1 MSQKYRFG
9 SSVKV
14 EQLEEELSAQTEAL
28 KTQIEDKEILQKIS
42 SKPYSSVHIPKDVAY
57 FRMERQQVLLKALQV
72 SSTKP
77 VVSQAEVAQREMESC
92 LTQEY
97 TPDSLPLLLHQFY
110 TDQTYKLAQCK
121 YQLMLRWR
129 RFGHHSTVLEKLYP
143 QYKKQITHLTSEFE
157 DSVQR
162 ARRLAVSREK
172 VLLGLESPVSVVTQ
186 EDVIIYLQ
194 WLICHLH
201 SVKSIH
207 NFLHVLH
214 YLPSTQWNEDQ
225 MSNTVDLTTSAYF
238 DGVFVSVSEVPLH
251 STDIEDFKT
260 QLDFLLSHFDI
271 QYKTRTIKT
280 AGDEMELFSLV
291 NYLFRTV
298 FKNQEVMKTFLQ
310 YVSTEATERK
320 WGRKSPNMTL
330 RKESNWIPHIQM
342 KPKRDP
348 WQQKQMAKL
357 KELRSMDELLQ
368 MHSKFLEESD
378 LQKVTDA
385 LKQYI
390 ASVCQPEATKHSSV
404 STATLKETS
413 DIWRSIYD
421 TENMFQ
427 VAPGQTSNLSKYTDQ
442 KNSEKKNKGIAGESS
457 GAHRLEKDE
466 DAEDPVT
473 VRGAYASL
481 IYLRHLRIRELK
493 RTCLSM
499 LNYLR
504 SVERTLVMDTA
515 GLELVGGDL
524 VRSMEETGW
533 MNAARGDDGS
543 NRALGSHHYIYNS
556 PVDYKV
562 HCAEFMEFPEVE
574 NLHDFY
580 STDGSCIHTQD
591 HRGLYIVY
599 DVALMDLEEL
609 EQHLLLTASH
619 FIQRRRESH
628 ASDGSGGELYALAR
642 MDVDRLAVFLDIWT
656 CEKDFL
662 EHKIQLLNCYLE
674 AYQHVTDPD
683 EWFRLAQ
690 VITDVMHRRPQMDL
704 TAGYFVQAYRD
715 TIVCLQSHQQLIKLV
730 LNNQIDEQRQYL
742 ERIWREGQN
751 DCPSEYGLPPKY
763 IPKHL
768 VSVGGSRPALKSVYF
783 LEIHPSLCLAS
794 RLYEALERAFAEL
807 CELHRSKTPSQRVKL
822 EQSLLKMALRHWHL
836 LSSPG
841 ATYSSQI
848 QRDLFSE
855 GFIEDPVLVRELGRT
870 VVRSAEEQERK
881 QGKDR
886 QLFMLKTFCSL
897 LELVTLRHRITESA
911 AETQHLAQLYKSV
924 ARLTGF
930 DEVHLYLRPVQFEF
944 AVRKEIPKQ
953 LPVFIT
959 TLQDDKQNADRFV
972 PNSLPLAVQE
982 LDESQIGKFN
992 FQSKEGVLQLMNPS
1006 SLENLHVVLVCQVVQ
1021 KNALIGAL
1029 KQASLCYWTEKLD
1042 QSSDTDLL
1050 LQHGGTTS
1058 SQTRKQA
1065 LATRNRLA
1073 GAFVSVQLE
1082 KVCLRDEMLNTFIK
1096 KKEQMSALK
1105 LNSEEVGRIKRK
1117 LILEFCHKF
1126 NKRMSE
1132 YCVRGQ
1138 IVALCHSLSS
1148 LLDEVPHIR
1157 HNYFVMGTPD
1167 ESRSELQSDDRLCP
1181 DPRTFQPRPRRL
1193 LSADGKR
1200 LVNLWFIPHYTEVLL
1215 MFRALE
1221 EKECHQALQNTLQ
1234 IISALHDV
1242 VYYLVSFARLGNPNT
1257 SFSPSSAQR
1266 LTADWGGSESIGSE
1280 LWDVQRQIDSLCEPR
1295 SSEAVARLLQ
1305 LHRDVLF
1312 LRFDT
1317 AVRYMIREAFL
1328 SSGNLSA
1335 YQSVS
1340 ENMSHALPIMSDSL
1354 VGGASFLSVPEPLEP
1369 ACLQAQKWYPWRSF
1383 IAIHGSHPLSI
1394 WDVSPIEHYM
1404 QLCLCDL
1411 NGRCRMEA
1419 NGAILG
1425 VSLIIDDV
1433 LSSGRDAALL
1443 RLQTTGD
1450 PEITTASDREVVND
1464 NVGNEERITEVA
1476 SKTQDPI
1483 ESLMKQRGF
1492 LLLWKQMEALKES
1505 WTQRQTG
1512 VVKINSTAQFKHL
1525 SQLYRVEIYFPSM
1538 QALAQQMDKEKEYE
1552 VLLSQTQSVLPPP
1565 GAAEVDVKMWQ
1576 LLRLL
1581 EITECEMIRAL
1592 QKRINSE
1599 TTLVMSE
1606 RSRHDA
1612 QLPAELW
1619 KRPSMKHS
1627 VSLERPQIVEEF
1639 IQRLLEGVE
1648 REIVDGQV
1656 TFSGAHLQECLTE
1669 LTCSIMNR
1677 ERSVFQRYSQFYEHI
1692 LQQQEQLLYQREQ
1705 DVKEL
1710 EAKEMHASDPYRK
1723 VADVCRGMMVE
1734 ITALRARVSQLEEE
1748 KRSLEQHLNL
1758 KHRERYDTLVHQLFS
1773 TCLLLKSRLDKYHVN
1788 MEHDVRQLVSRV
1800 RKEGVDRI
1808 IKLKNKLSSAD
1819 DNQTLIH
1826 TLHEKEV
1833 LEDLHA
1839 ENSKLA
1845 GLVCKLRAFNH
1856 WRLVIAQEKLQ
1867 KELLEWKLNEV
1878 SCKTESLKVKMISEQ
1893 KEIGLK
1899 QELDAVQEAM
1909 LQCKSQYEQ
1918 IQRQIVQQ
1926 SQKLQ
1931 DMEHRSTRDT
1941 QSRQE
1946 LEELRMQSLEQL
1958 QEDMEDRQ
1966 SQLRALSA
1974 QLERNSKET
1983 ELWQQRSHK
1992 QVKHVKGKLHQERS
2006 LKQEAFQQV
2015 DKLQSQIHS
2024 FESVLCKSTFPS
2036 GRQSSSSRRLLL
2048 RNASA
2053 GLVRNNSVIS
2063 FTNSS
2068 FINTTE
2074 ELSTE
2079 MGWRDSW
2086 TPLDRPKTNTNR
2098 LRLDISEALLPSLPD
2113 GNASS
2118 NHLTYQNLR
2127 LGHK

>member
-1 MSQKYRFG
+1 MSQTYRFG
-9 SSVKV
+9 SSETV
-14 EQLEEELSAQTEAL
+14 EQLEEELSAQIQAL
-28 KTQIEDKEILQKIS
+28 KTEIEDNEILHQIS
-42 SKPYSSVHIPKDVAY
+42 SKPYSSVHIPKDVSY
-57 FRMERQQVLLKALQV
+57 FHMERQQVLLKALQV

-77 VVSQAEVAQREMESC
+77 VVSQADVTEMEMESC

-110 TDQTYKLAQCK
+110 TDQAYKLARCK

-129 RFGHHSTVLEKLYP
+129 RFGRHSAVLEKLYP
-143 QYKKQITHLTSEFE
+143 QYKKQITHLTSESE
-157 DSVQR
+157 DSVHR

-172 VLLGLESPVSVVTQ
+172 VLAGVESPVGVVTL
-186 EDVIIYLQ
+186 EDVSIYLQ

-201 SVKSIH
+201 CVKSIH

-214 YLPSTQWNEDQ
+214 YLPSTEWNEDQ
-225 MSNTVDLTTSAYF
+225 KSGAVDLISPAYF
-238 DGVFVSVSEVPLH
+238 DGVFVSMSEVPLH
-251 STDIEDFKT
+251 STNIEDFKT
-260 QLDFLLSHFDI
+260 QLDFLLSHYDI
-271 QYKTRTIKT
+271 QFNTSTIKT
-280 AGDEMELFSLV
+280 VGDEMELFSLV

-298 FKNQEVMKTFLQ
+298 FKNQEEMKTFLQ
-310 YVSTEATERK
+310 YDSTEATERK

-368 MHSKFLEESD
+368 MHAKFLEESD
-378 LQKVTDA
+378 LHKVTDA

-390 ASVCQPEATKHSSV
+390 ASVCQSEPTKPASI
-404 STATLKETS
+404 STANPKES
-413 DIWRSIYD
+413 SGIWKSIYN
-421 TENMFQ
+421 TANMFQ
-427 VAPGQTSNLSKYTDQ
+427 VVTGQTSHLSKHTDL
-442 KNSEKKNKGIAGESS
+442 KNSEKKNKGSSGQSS
-457 GAHRLEKDE
+457 GANLLEKDE
-466 DAEDPVT
+466 DSEDVANDPVT
-473 VRGAYASL
+473 VRGAYVSL

-504 SVERTLVMDTA
+504 SVERTLAMDTA
-515 GLELVGGDL
+515 GLELAGGDL
-524 VRSMEETGW
+524 VRRVEETGW
-533 MNAARGDDGS
+533 MSAARGDDGS
-543 NRALGSHHYIYNS
+543 TGALGSHHYIYNS

-574 NLHDFY
+574 NLHDYY

-591 HRGLYIVY
+591 QRGLYFIY
-599 DVALMDLEEL
+599 DVSLMDLEEL

-619 FIQRRRESH
+619 FIQRSRELH
-628 ASDGSGGELYALAR
+628 ASDGSGGDLHSLAK
-642 MDVDRLAVFLDIWT
+642 MNVDRLAVLLDIWT
-656 CEKDFL
+656 CETEFL

-674 AYQHVTDPD
+674 TYQHVTDP
-683 EWFRLAQ
+683 EEQLRLAQ

-715 TIVCLQSHQQLIKLV
+715 TIVCLQSHQQLIKVV
-730 LNNQIDEQRQYL
+730 LNSQIDEQRQYL
-742 ERIWREGQN
+742 ERIWREGQSG
-751 DCPSEYGLPPKY
+751 CSSEYGLPPNY

-794 RLYEALERAFAEL
+794 RLYEGLERACAEL
-807 CELHRSKTPSQRVKL
+807 CELHRAKTPSRRVKL
-822 EQSLLKMALRHWHL
+822 EQKLLEMALRHWHTL
-836 LSSPG
+836 AAPG
-841 ATYSSQI
+841 ATYSSQT
-848 QRDLFSE
+848 QKDLFSDR
-855 GFIEDPVLVRELGRT
+855 FIEDPVLVRELGLS

-886 QLFMLKTFCSL
+886 QLFMLKMFCTL
-897 LELVTLRHRITESA
+897 LELVTLRHRIIESA
-911 AETQHLAQLYKSV
+911 AETQHLSQLYKSV
-924 ARLTGF
+924 ARVMGF

-959 TLQDDKQNADRFV
+959 ALQDDKQNADRFV

-982 LDESQIGKFN
+982 LDESHIGKFSFLSN
-992 FQSKEGVLQLMNPS
+992 EAVLQLMNQS
-1006 SLENLHVVLVCQVVQ
+1006 SLENLQVVLVCQVVH
-1021 KNALIGAL
+1021 KNTLIGAV
-1029 KQASLCYWTEKLD
+1029 KQASLCYRTEKLV

-1050 LQHGGTTS
+1050 LQNEGTTS
-1058 SQTRKQA
+1058 SETRKRD

-1073 GAFVSVQLE
+1073 GAFVSIQLE
-1082 KVCLRDEMLNTFIK
+1082 KMGLRDEMLNTFIK

-1126 NKRMSE
+1126 NKRMSQC
-1132 YCVRGQ
+1132 CVRGQ
-1138 IVALCHSLSS
+1138 VVALCHSLSS

-1157 HNYFVMGTPD
+1157 DNHFVMGRPSET
-1167 ESRSELQSDDRLCP
+1167 RSDLQSDDRLCP

-1234 IISALHDV
+1234 IVSALHDV
-1242 VYYLVSFARLGNPNT
+1242 VCYLVSFARLGNPNT
-1257 SFSPSSAQR
+1257 SFSPSSSQR
-1266 LTADWGGSESIGSE
+1266 LTADWGGLESIGAE

-1340 ENMSHALPIMSDSL
+1340 ENMSHALPLMSDSMM
-1354 VGGASFLSVPEPLEP
+1354 GGASFLPVPEPLEP
-1369 ACLQAQKWYPWRSF
+1369 ARPQAKKWYPWRSF
-1383 IAIHGSHPLSI
+1383 IAIHGSHPLII

-1404 QLCLCDL
+1404 QLCLSDL
-1411 NGRCRMEA
+1411 NDHCRMEA

-1433 LSSGRDAALL
+1433 LSSGRDAAPLQ
-1443 RLQTTGD
+1443 LQTTGD
-1450 PEITTASDREVVND
+1450 PDITATSDREVLDD
-1464 NVGNEERITEVA
+1464 NMGDVERKTEVA
-1476 SKTQDPI
+1476 SKTQDSVQ
-1483 ESLMKQRGF
+1483 SLMKQRGF
-1492 LLLWKQMEALKES
+1492 LLLWKQMEVFKES

-1512 VVKINSTAQFKHL
+1512 VEKINTPALFKHL

-1538 QALAQQMDKEKEYE
+1538 QALAQQMEKEKEYE
-1552 VLLSQTQSVLPPP
+1552 ILLSQTQSVLPPP
-1565 GAAEVDVKMWQ
+1565 GAAEVDVKTWQ

-1581 EITECEMIRAL
+1581 EVTECDMIRAL
-1592 QKRINSE
+1592 QKRISCE
-1599 TTLVMSE
+1599 MTLVMSE

-1627 VSLERPQIVEEF
+1627 VSLERPQIVEDF
-1639 IQRLLEGVE
+1639 IQRLMNGVE
-1648 REIVDGQV
+1648 RETDGQV
-1656 TFSGAHLQECLTE
+1656 TFSSAHLQECLTE
-1669 LTCSIMNR
+1669 LTCAVMNH
-1677 ERSVFQRYSQFYEHI
+1677 ERSVFQRYSQFYEQI

-1710 EAKEMHASDPYRK
+1710 EVKERQ
-1723 VADVCRGMMVE
+1723 VADVCRGMMAD
-1734 ITALRARVSQLEEE
+1734 ITALRARVCQLEEE
-1748 KRSLEQHLNL
+1748 KRSLDQHLNL

-1773 TCLLLKSRLDKYHVN
+1773 TCVLLKSRLDKYHMN
-1788 MEHDVRQLVSRV
+1788 MDQDVRQLVSSV

-1808 IKLKNKLSSAD
+1808 IKLKNKLSSTN
-1819 DNQTLIH
+1819 DNETLIH

-1856 WRLVIAQEKLQ
+1856 WRLVITQEKLQ
-1867 KELLEWKLNEV
+1867 KELLQWKLNEV
-1878 SCKTESLKVKMISEQ
+1878 SCKTEALKVKMISEQ
-1893 KEIGLK
+1893 KETGLK

-1909 LQCKSQYEQ
+1909 LQCKSEYEH
-1918 IQRQIVQQ
+1918 IQRQITQQ

-1931 DMEHRSTRDT
+1931 DMEHRSTRDA

-1946 LEELRMQSLEQL
+1946 LQVLRMQSLEQL
-1958 QEDMEDRQ
+1958 QEDVEDRE

-1974 QLERNSKET
+1974 QFEKNSKQT
-1983 ELWQQRSHK
+1983 ELRQQRSHK
-1992 QVKHVKGKLHQERS
+1992 QIKHVRGQLHQERS
-2006 LKQEAFQQV
+2006 LKLEAFQQV
-2015 DKLQSQIHS
+2015 DKLQSQMHS
-2024 FESVLCKSTFPS
+2024 FESSLCKSTFPS
-2036 GRQSSSSRRLLL
+2036 GRQSSSSRRLHL

-2053 GLVRNNSVIS
+2053 GLLRNNSVMS

-2068 FINTTE
+2068 FINTTD
-2074 ELSTE
+2074 ELNTE
-2079 MGWRDSW
+2079 TGWRESW
-2086 TPLDRPKTNTNR
+2086 TPLDRPKTNSNR

-2113 GNASS
+2113 GNTSS

-2127 LGHK
+2127 LSHK

>member
-1 MSQKYRFG
+1 
-9 SSVKV
+9 
-14 EQLEEELSAQTEAL
+14 
-28 KTQIEDKEILQKIS
+28 
-42 SKPYSSVHIPKDVAY
+42 
-57 FRMERQQVLLKALQV
+57 
-72 SSTKP
+72 
-77 VVSQAEVAQREMESC
+77 
-92 LTQEY
+92 
-97 TPDSLPLLLHQFY
+97 
-110 TDQTYKLAQCK
+110 
-121 YQLMLRWR
+121 
-129 RFGHHSTVLEKLYP
+129 
-143 QYKKQITHLTSEFE
+143 
-157 DSVQR
+157 
-162 ARRLAVSREK
+162 
-172 VLLGLESPVSVVTQ
+172 
-186 EDVIIYLQ
+186 
-194 WLICHLH
+194 
-201 SVKSIH
+201 
-207 NFLHVLH
+207 
-214 YLPSTQWNEDQ
+214 
-225 MSNTVDLTTSAYF
+225 
-238 DGVFVSVSEVPLH
+238 
-251 STDIEDFKT
+251 
-260 QLDFLLSHFDI
+260 
-271 QYKTRTIKT
+271 
-280 AGDEMELFSLV
+280 
-291 NYLFRTV
+291 
-298 FKNQEVMKTFLQ
+298 MKTFLQ

-378 LQKVTDA
+378 LHKVTDA

-390 ASVCQPEATKHSSV
+390 ASVCQQEPTKPSSI
-404 STATLKETS
+404 STATLKEAS
-413 DIWRSIYD
+413 DIWRSIYN
-421 TENMFQ
+421 TANMFQ
-427 VAPGQTSNLSKYTDQ
+427 VATGQTSHLSKYTDQ
-442 KNSEKKNKGIAGESS
+442 KNSEKKNEGIAGQSS
-457 GAHRLEKDE
+457 GAYLLEKDE
-466 DAEDPVT
+466 DAEDGAKDPVT

-543 NRALGSHHYIYNS
+543 NGALGSHHYIFNS

-574 NLHDFY
+574 NLHDYY

-591 HRGLYIVY
+591 QRGLYIIY

-619 FIQRRRESH
+619 FIQRSR
-628 ASDGSGGELYALAR
+628 
-642 MDVDRLAVFLDIWT
+642 
-656 CEKDFL
+656 
-662 EHKIQLLNCYLE
+662 
-674 AYQHVTDPD
+674 
-683 EWFRLAQ
+683 
-690 VITDVMHRRPQMDL
+690 
-704 TAGYFVQAYRD
+704 AYRD

-751 DCPSEYGLPPKY
+751 GCPGEYGLPPKY

-768 VSVGGSRPALKSVYF
+768 VSVGGSR
-783 LEIHPSLCLAS
+783 
-794 RLYEALERAFAEL
+794 
-807 CELHRSKTPSQRVKL
+807 
-822 EQSLLKMALRHWHL
+822 
-836 LSSPG
+836 
-841 ATYSSQI
+841 
-848 QRDLFSE
+848 
-855 GFIEDPVLVRELGRT
+855 
-870 VVRSAEEQERK
+870 
-881 QGKDR
+881 
-886 QLFMLKTFCSL
+886 
-897 LELVTLRHRITESA
+897 
-911 AETQHLAQLYKSV
+911 LYKSV
-924 ARLTGF
+924 ARLIGF

-959 TLQDDKQNADRFV
+959 ALEDDKQNADRFV

-982 LDESQIGKFN
+982 LDESHIGKFN
-992 FQSKEGVLQLMNPS
+992 FQSNEGVLQLMNQS
-1006 SLENLHVVLVCQVVQ
+1006 SLENLQVVLVCQVVQ

-1029 KQASLCYWTEKLD
+1029 KQTSLCYITEKLD
-1042 QSSDTDLL
+1042 QSSDTDL

-1058 SQTRKQA
+1058 SQTRKHA

-1126 NKRMSE
+1126 NKHMSQH
-1132 YCVRGQ
+1132 CVRGQ
-1138 IVALCHSLSS
+1138 IVALCHSLCS

-1157 HNYFVMGTPD
+1157 DNYFVMGTPN
-1167 ESRSELQSDDRLCP
+1167 ESRSDLQSDDRLCP

-1193 LSADGKR
+1193 FSADGKR

-1257 SFSPSSAQR
+1257 SFSPSSTQR
-1266 LTADWGGSESIGSE
+1266 LTADWGGLESIGAE

-1340 ENMSHALPIMSDSL
+1340 ENMSHALPIMNDSMM
-1354 VGGASFLSVPEPLEP
+1354 GAASFLSVPEPLEP

-1383 IAIHGSHPLSI
+1383 IAVHGLHPLTI

-1411 NGRCRMEA
+1411 NDRCRMEA

-1433 LSSGRDAALL
+1433 LSSGRDAAPLQ
-1443 RLQTTGD
+1443 LQTTGD
-1450 PEITTASDREVVND
+1450 PDITTTSDRE
-1464 NVGNEERITEVA
+1464 
-1476 SKTQDPI
+1476 
-1483 ESLMKQRGF
+1483 
-1492 LLLWKQMEALKES
+1492 
-1505 WTQRQTG
+1505 
-1512 VVKINSTAQFKHL
+1512 
-1525 SQLYRVEIYFPSM
+1525 
-1538 QALAQQMDKEKEYE
+1538 
-1552 VLLSQTQSVLPPP
+1552 
-1565 GAAEVDVKMWQ
+1565 

-1581 EITECEMIRAL
+1581 EITECDMIRAL

-1612 QLPAELW
+1612 RLPAELW

-1627 VSLERPQIVEEF
+1627 VSLERPQIVEDF
-1639 IQRLLEGVE
+1639 IQRLGKGVE
-1648 REIVDGQV
+1648 REIDG
-1656 TFSGAHLQECLTE
+1656 
-1669 LTCSIMNR
+1669 
-1677 ERSVFQRYSQFYEHI
+1677 
-1692 LQQQEQLLYQREQ
+1692 Q

-1710 EAKEMHASDPYRK
+1710 EAKEMQASDPYRK
-1723 VADVCRGMMVE
+1723 VADVCRGMMVD

-1748 KRSLEQHLNL
+1748 KKSLEQHLNL
-1758 KHRERYDTLVHQLFS
+1758 KHRERYDTLVRQLFS
-1773 TCLLLKSRLDKYHVN
+1773 SCLLLKSRLDKYHVN
-1788 MEHDVRQLVSRV
+1788 MDHGVRQLVSRV

-1808 IKLKNKLSSAD
+1808 IKLKNKLSSAN
-1819 DNQTLIH
+1819 DNETLIH

-1867 KELLEWKLNEV
+1867 KELLQWKLNEV
-1878 SCKTESLKVKMISEQ
+1878 SCKTEALKVKMISEQ

-1909 LQCKSQYEQ
+1909 LQYKSEYKH
-1918 IQRQIVQQ
+1918 IQRQIIQQ
-1926 SQKLQ
+1926 Q
-1931 DMEHRSTRDT
+1931 
-1941 QSRQE
+1941 
-1946 LEELRMQSLEQL
+1946 LEVLRMQSLEQL

-1974 QLERNSKET
+1974 QLEKNSKET
-1983 ELWQQRSHK
+1983 ELRQQHSHK
-1992 QVKHVKGKLHQERS
+1992 QIKHVRGKLHQERS
-2006 LKQEAFQQV
+2006 LKLEAFQQV
-2015 DKLQSQIHS
+2015 DKLQSQIHG
-2024 FESVLCKSTFPS
+2024 FESALCKSTLPS
-2036 GRQSSSSRRLLL
+2036 GRQSSSSRRLYL

-2053 GLVRNNSVIS
+2053 GLLRNNSVMS
-2063 FTNSS
+2063 FTNS
-2068 FINTTE
+2068 FINTTD

-2079 MGWRDSW
+2079 MGWRETW
-2086 TPLDRPKTNTNR
+2086 TPLDRPKTNSNR